1 MSADEIVDVVDE
13 DDKLVRRASRAEIR
27 RQRLR
32 HRSVYILLFNTR
44 GQIFIHRRTVT
55 KDVYGGYWDVA
66 VGGVVAAGETYD
78 ACAARE
84 LSEEVGVVDEDLSR
98 LFAVRYEDDRNLVNG
113 MVYVCTTDHAL
124 RLQAEEIDEGCW
136 VDLDEVPILVQ
147 THRFCPD
154 GLSVLERYRSTLR

>member
-13 DDKLVRRASRAEIR
+13 DDRVVGRASRADIR

-32 HRSVYILLFNTR
+32 HRSVYILLFNAR

-78 ACAARE
+78 ACAVRE
-84 LSEEVGVVDEDLSR
+84 LSEEVGVVDKDLSR

-113 MVYVCTTDHAL
+113 MVFVCTTDQAL
-124 RLQAEEIDEGCW
+124 RLQAEEIDEGRW
-136 VDLDEVPILVQ
+136 VDLDEVPILVRTQ
-147 THRFCPD
+147 RFCPD